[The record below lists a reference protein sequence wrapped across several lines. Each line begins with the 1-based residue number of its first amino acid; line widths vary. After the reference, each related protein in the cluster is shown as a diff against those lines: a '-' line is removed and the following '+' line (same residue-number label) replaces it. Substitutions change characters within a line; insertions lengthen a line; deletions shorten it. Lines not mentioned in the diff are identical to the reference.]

1 MDCNLECELRDVLL
15 NSAYRNLMN
24 IRFEDNMIVCHK
36 TCGSRIEFEKAVGCL
51 IVSFSQ
57 RAKEFGFEV
66 SGRNGAGICLGN
78 GDLGLKIYKEG

>member
-1 MDCNLECELRDVLL
+1 MDCNFECELRDVLL

-36 TCGSRIEFEKAVGCL
+36 IDGSRIEFEKAVGSL
-51 IVSFSQ
+51 IVPFSQ

-66 SGRNGAGICLGN
+66 RGRRGAGICLGN

>member
-24 IRFEDNMIVCHK
+24 VRFGNNMIVCHK
-36 TCGSRIEFEKAVGCL
+36 TCGSRIDFEKAVGSL
-51 IVSFSQ
+51 IVPFSQ
-57 RAKEFGFEV
+57 RAKEFGLEV
-66 SGRNGAGICLGN
+66 RGRNGAGICLGN